1 MKKTSRMAALFL
13 CASMLFSACGS
24 SNTAAPSA
32 APAESAGA
40 SSQTQQTPAGDA
52 KKLVFW
58 DKSEY
63 VADYNTMMKAKV
75 EQFGKEQNV
84 EIDYVVIPPNDLKQK
99 LMASIEAGNPPDMI
113 VGDDM
118 LCAQFYAMDQLAT
131 VEDVL
136 AGMELTD
143 SAAILSQLKGEQVL
157 VPLSFLAPGMYWR
170 KDKWD
175 EKGLSQPTS
184 WEELREQA
192 RQVNDPKNGFYALGL
207 PMGASGGGDAESFMR
222 SLILSFG
229 GVPVDET
236 GKVSINSPETLEALK
251 FAASLY
257 QEGLCPPDAITWDDG
272 GNNAAFLA
280 GTVGIVF
287 NSGSIW
293 SALGKENPE
302 LQAKTQVISYPAG
315 PSGKAFTPGG
325 ANTFAIFKTGKN
337 AQTAKDFV
345 KYFFTDIEN
354 YDKMVQAMGGMWQPV
369 LKGLDASDFWKDPLN
384 AGWLA
389 NSQNIVRNFYPAPA
403 DELANLTFSSQLC
416 VKAVQNIVVNKADP
430 QAALDQLEAEFK
442 AAYKQ

>member
-1 MKKTSRMAALFL
+1 MKKFKQFTALL
-13 CASMLFSACGS
+13 MCASMLFTACGS
-24 SNTAAPSA
+24 GNAPASSGDTAAPATPDASQ
-32 APAESAGA
+32 APAADG
-40 SSQTQQTPAGDA
+40 A

-63 VADYNTMMKAKV
+63 VAEYNTMMKASV
-75 EQFGKEQNV
+75 EKFGQEQNV
-84 EIDYVVIPPNDLKQK
+84 EVDYVVIPPNDLKQK
-99 LMASIEAGNPPDMI
+99 LMAAIEAGNPPDLI

-118 LCAQFYAMDQLAT
+118 LCAQFVAMDQIAT
-131 VEDVL
+131 VDDVL
-136 AGMELTD
+136 SGMELTD
-143 SAAILSQLKGEQVL
+143 SAVTLSQLSGEQVL
-157 VPLSFLAPGMYWR
+157 VPLAFLAPGMYWR

-175 EKGLSQPTS
+175 EKGLPQPTT
-184 WEELREQA
+184 WEELREHA
-192 RQVNDPKNGFYALGL
+192 RQITDAKNGFYALGM

-236 GKVSINSPETLEALK
+236 GKVTINSPETLEALK

-272 GNNAAFLA
+272 GNNAAYLA

-293 SALGKENPE
+293 SALGTENPD

-337 AQTAKDFV
+337 ADTAKEFV
-345 KYFFTDIEN
+345 KYFFSDLEN
-354 YDKMVQAMGGMWQPV
+354 YDAMVQAMGGMWQPV
-369 LKGLDASDFWKDPLN
+369 IKGLDDNDFWKDPLN

-389 NSQNIVRNFYPAPA
+389 NSQNIVRNFHPAPA
-403 DELANLTFSSQLC
+403 DELANVTFSNQLC
-416 VKAVQNIVVNKADP
+416 VKAVQNIVVNNADP

-442 AAYKQ
+442 TAYGQ

>member
-1 MKKTSRMAALFL
+1 MKKFKQLTALL
-13 CASMLFSACGS
+13 MCASMLFTACGS
-24 SNTAAPSA
+24 GNAPASSGDTAAPAASDA
-32 APAESAGA
+32 SQAPAADG
-40 SSQTQQTPAGDA
+40 A

-63 VADYNTMMKAKV
+63 VAEYNTMMKASV
-75 EQFGKEQNV
+75 EKFGQEQNV
-84 EIDYVVIPPNDLKQK
+84 EVDYVVIPPNDLKQK
-99 LMASIEAGNPPDMI
+99 LMAAIEAGNPPDLI

-118 LCAQFYAMDQLAT
+118 LCAQFVAMDQIAT
-131 VEDVL
+131 VDDVL
-136 AGMELTD
+136 SGMELTD
-143 SAAILSQLKGEQVL
+143 SAVTLSQLSGEQVL
-157 VPLSFLAPGMYWR
+157 VPLAFLAPGMYWR

-175 EKGLSQPTS
+175 EKGLPQPTT
-184 WEELREQA
+184 WEELREHA
-192 RQVNDPKNGFYALGL
+192 RQVTDAKNGFYALGM

-236 GKVSINSPETLEALK
+236 GKVTINSPETLEALK

-272 GNNAAFLA
+272 GNNAAYLA

-293 SALGKENPE
+293 SALGTENPD

-337 AQTAKDFV
+337 ADTAKEFV
-345 KYFFTDIEN
+345 KYFFSDLEN
-354 YDKMVQAMGGMWQPV
+354 YDAMVQAMGGMWQPV
-369 LKGLDASDFWKDPLN
+369 IKGLDDNDFWKDPLN

-389 NSQNIVRNFYPAPA
+389 NSQNIVRNFHPAPA
-403 DELANLTFSSQLC
+403 DELANVTFSNQLC
-416 VKAVQNIVVNKADP
+416 VKAVQNIVVNNADP

-442 AAYKQ
+442 TAYGQ

>member
-1 MKKTSRMAALFL
+1 MKKFKQLTALL
-13 CASMLFSACGS
+13 MCASMLFTACGS
-24 SNTAAPSA
+24 GNAPASSGDTAAPAASDA
-32 APAESAGA
+32 SQAPAADG
-40 SSQTQQTPAGDA
+40 A

-63 VADYNTMMKAKV
+63 VAEYNTMMKASV
-75 EQFGKEQNV
+75 EKFGQEQNV
-84 EIDYVVIPPNDLKQK
+84 EVDYVVIPPNDLKQK
-99 LMASIEAGNPPDMI
+99 LMAAIEAGNPPDLI

-118 LCAQFYAMDQLAT
+118 LCAQFVAMDQIAT
-131 VEDVL
+131 VDDVL
-136 AGMELTD
+136 SGMELTD
-143 SAAILSQLKGEQVL
+143 SAVTLSQLSGEQVL
-157 VPLSFLAPGMYWR
+157 VPLAFLAPGMYWR

-175 EKGLSQPTS
+175 EKGLPQPTT
-184 WEELREQA
+184 WEELREHA
-192 RQVNDPKNGFYALGL
+192 RQITDAKNGFYALGM

-236 GKVSINSPETLEALK
+236 GKVTINSPETLEALK

-272 GNNAAFLA
+272 GNNAAYLA

-293 SALGKENPE
+293 SALGTENPD

-337 AQTAKDFV
+337 ADTAKEFV
-345 KYFFTDIEN
+345 KYFFSDLEN
-354 YDKMVQAMGGMWQPV
+354 YDAMVQAMGGMWQPV
-369 LKGLDASDFWKDPLN
+369 IKGLDDNDFWKDPLN

-389 NSQNIVRNFYPAPA
+389 NSQNIVRNFHPAPA
-403 DELANLTFSSQLC
+403 DELANVTFSNQLC
-416 VKAVQNIVVNKADP
+416 VKAVQNIVVNNTDP

-442 AAYKQ
+442 TAYGQ

>member
-1 MKKTSRMAALFL
+1 MKKFKQLTALL
-13 CASMLFSACGS
+13 MCASMLFTACGS
-24 SNTAAPSA
+24 GNAPASSGDTAAPAASDA
-32 APAESAGA
+32 SQAPAADG
-40 SSQTQQTPAGDA
+40 A

-63 VADYNTMMKAKV
+63 VAEYNTMMKASV
-75 EQFGKEQNV
+75 EKFGQEQNV
-84 EIDYVVIPPNDLKQK
+84 EVDYVVIPPNDLKQK
-99 LMASIEAGNPPDMI
+99 LMAAIEAGNPPDLI

-118 LCAQFYAMDQLAT
+118 LCAQFVAMDQIAT
-131 VEDVL
+131 VDDVL
-136 AGMELTD
+136 SGMELTD
-143 SAAILSQLKGEQVL
+143 SAVTLSQLSGEQVL
-157 VPLSFLAPGMYWR
+157 VPLAFLAPGMYWR

-175 EKGLSQPTS
+175 EKGLPQPTT
-184 WEELREQA
+184 WEELREHA
-192 RQVNDPKNGFYALGL
+192 RQITDAKNGFYALGM

-236 GKVSINSPETLEALK
+236 GKVTINSPETLEALK

-272 GNNAAFLA
+272 GNNAAYLA

-293 SALGKENPE
+293 SALGTENPD

-337 AQTAKDFV
+337 ADTAKEFV
-345 KYFFTDIEN
+345 KYFFSDLEN
-354 YDKMVQAMGGMWQPV
+354 YDAMVQAMGGMWQPV
-369 LKGLDASDFWKDPLN
+369 IKGLDDNDFWKDPLN

-389 NSQNIVRNFYPAPA
+389 NSQNIVRNFHPAPA
-403 DELANLTFSSQLC
+403 DELANVTFSNQLC
-416 VKAVQNIVVNKADP
+416 VKAVQNIVVNNADP

-442 AAYKQ
+442 TAYGQ